1 MCREVVRPGLSARGT
16 RIKASVQQ
24 FGITCASDVRTRTGA
39 RGEAH
44 AQKIRT
50 GYELFFTYLFRSP
63 RFRSRHAH
71 ADQHG
76 PGVSFALVRTRCW
89 PNSVG
94 HWS

>member
-44 AQKIRT
+44 AQKNPHRLRAI
-50 GYELFFTYLFRSP
+50 FHVPFP
-63 RFRSRHAH
+63 
-71 ADQHG
+71 
-76 PGVSFALVRTRCW
+76 
-89 PNSVG
+89 
-94 HWS
+94 